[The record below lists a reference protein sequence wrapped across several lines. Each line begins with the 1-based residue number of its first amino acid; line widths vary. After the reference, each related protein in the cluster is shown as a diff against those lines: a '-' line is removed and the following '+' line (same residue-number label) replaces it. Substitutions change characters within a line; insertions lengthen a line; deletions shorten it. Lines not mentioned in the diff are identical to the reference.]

1 MSQAAATDTRAAA
14 ASSVETAEV
23 AKPKSA
29 SQSKSLRILLGIFA
43 VGGILGGTY
52 YATHVG
58 RESTDDAQIDAEVVP
73 VPAKTSG
80 TVIEVKIQD
89 NQEVKAGQVIAL
101 LDPAYPKA
109 KLAEA
114 EAALASAKAAAD
126 AADSSVQVTEA
137 NAKGQKSV
145 AEASLNGAAVSV
157 RSTSEQI
164 AEAQAQVASAQAMRD
179 QAATDLAH
187 TKALFASGS
196 LAKQALDN
204 AQSTFD
210 ANDAN
215 LNRAKAHLSVLQM
228 STAQAQAQ
236 VQEASGQLKS
246 VSAVDAQIAHARA
259 EAEVAHAQV
268 QTAQAARDLAALDL
282 SYTQIL
288 APVDGIASKKTIAA
302 GQLVSVGQTVVM
314 IVPKNVWVIANFKET
329 QVGKMK
335 VGQPAEIDID
345 TYDGITLH
353 GEIESLSGATGS
365 RFTLLP
371 PDNATGNYTK
381 IVQRLPV
388 KIKLHD
394 VPAGVDLR
402 PGMSVDATI
411 DTRK

>member
-1 MSQAAATDTRAAA
+1 
-14 ASSVETAEV
+14 
-23 AKPKSA
+23 
-29 SQSKSLRILLGIFA
+29 LRILLGIFA

-52 YATHVG
+52 YAMHAG

-126 AADSSVQVTEA
+126 AADSEVQVTEA
-137 NAKGQKSV
+137 SAKGQKSV
-145 AEASLNGAAVSV
+145 AEATLSGAAVSV
-157 RSTSEQI
+157 KSTSEQI
-164 AEAQAQVASAQAMRD
+164 AEAQAQVASAQATRD

-196 LAKQALDN
+196 LPKQALDN

-236 VQEASGQLKS
+236 VQEASGKLRS

-302 GQLVSVGQTVVM
+302 GQLVGVGQTVVM
-314 IVPKNVWVIANFKET
+314 IVPKNVWVIANYKET

-335 VGQPAEIDID
+335 VGQPADIDID
-345 TYDGITLH
+345 TYGGVTVH

-381 IVQRLPV
+381 IVQRVPV

-394 VPAGVDLR
+394 LPPGIDLR

>member
-1 MSQAAATDTRAAA
+1 MSQAAATDSRAAA
-14 ASSVETAEV
+14 TSGVAATEV
-23 AKPKSA
+23 VKPKSA

-43 VGGILGGTY
+43 VGAIAGGTY
-52 YATHVG
+52 YVTHAG

-73 VPAKTSG
+73 VPAKASG
-80 TVIEVKIQD
+80 TVIEVKIKD
-89 NQEVKAGQVIAL
+89 NDEVKAGQVIAL

-114 EAALASAKAAAD
+114 EAALLSAKASAD

-137 NAKGQKSV
+137 SAKGQKSV
-145 AEASLNGAAVSV
+145 AEASLSGAAVSV

-164 AEAQAQVASAQAMRD
+164 AEAQAQVQSAQATRD
-179 QAATDLAH
+179 QSATDLAH

-236 VQEASGQLKS
+236 VQQASGQLRS

-268 QTAQAARDLAALDL
+268 ETAQAARDLAALDL

-288 APVDGIASKKTIAA
+288 APVDGVASKKTIAA
-302 GQLVSVGQTVVM
+302 GQLVGVGQTVVM
-314 IVPKNVWVIANFKET
+314 IVPKNVWVIANYKET

-335 VGQPAEIDID
+335 VGQPAEVDID
-345 TYDGITLH
+345 TYSGTTLH
-353 GEIESLSGATGS
+353 GEIESMSGATGS

-381 IVQRLPV
+381 IVQRVPV

-394 VPAGVDLR
+394 LPAGVDLR

>member
-1 MSQAAATDTRAAA
+1 VSQAAATDTRTAAA
-14 ASSVETAEV
+14 TGVETTEAAK
-23 AKPKSA
+23 AKPA

-43 VGGILGGTY
+43 VGAIAGGTY

-73 VPAKTSG
+73 VAAKASG

-101 LDPAYPKA
+101 LDPAYPQA

-114 EAALASAKAAAD
+114 EAALASAKASAD

-137 NAKGQKSV
+137 SAKGQKSV
-145 AEASLNGAAVSV
+145 AEATLSGAAVSV
-157 RSTSEQI
+157 KSTSEQI
-164 AEAQAQVASAQAMRD
+164 AEAQAQVASAQATRD

-215 LNRAKAHLSVLQM
+215 LNRAKAHLSVLQT

-236 VQEASGQLKS
+236 VQQASGQLRS

-288 APVDGIASKKTIAA
+288 APVDGVASKKTIAA

-335 VGQPAEIDID
+335 IGQPAEIDID
-345 TYDGITLH
+345 TYSGTTLH

-381 IVQRLPV
+381 IVQRVPV

-394 VPAGVDLR
+394 LPAGVDLR

>member
-1 MSQAAATDTRAAA
+1 VSQAAATDTRAAA

>member
-1 MSQAAATDTRAAA
+1 MSQAAATDTRTAA
-14 ASSVETAEV
+14 ASGVEATEV
-23 AKPKSA
+23 AKTKPA

-43 VGGILGGTY
+43 VGAIAGGTY
-52 YATHVG
+52 YATHAG

-73 VPAKTSG
+73 VAAKASG
-80 TVIEVKIQD
+80 TVIEVRFKD
-89 NQEVKAGQVIAL
+89 NEEVKAGQILAI
-101 LDPAYPKA
+101 LDQAYPQA

-114 EAALASAKAAAD
+114 EAAVASAKASAD
-126 AADSSVQVTEA
+126 AADSQEQVTEA
-137 NAKGQKSV
+137 SAKGQKSV

-157 RSTSEQI
+157 KSTSDQI
-164 AEAQAQVASAQAMRD
+164 AEGRASVASAQAARD
-179 QAATDLAH
+179 QASNDLGH
-187 TKALFASGS
+187 TKSLFASGAV
-196 LAKQALDN
+196 AKQALDS
-204 AQSTFD
+204 AQTTFD
-210 ANDAN
+210 GADAR
-215 LNRAKAHLSVLQM
+215 LAEAKSHLSVLQT

-236 VQEASGQLKS
+236 VQEASGKLRQ

-259 EAEVAHAQV
+259 EAEVAHAEV

-282 SYTQIL
+282 SHTYII
-288 APVDGIASKKTIAA
+288 APVDGVASKKTIAV
-302 GQLVSVGQTVVM
+302 GQLIGLGQTVVM
-314 IVPKNVWVIANFKET
+314 LVPKSVWVIANFKET

-335 VGQPAEIDID
+335 VGQPAEVSID
-345 TYDGITLH
+345 TYTSTTLH

-381 IVQRLPV
+381 IVQRVPV

-394 VPAGVDLR
+394 LPAGVDLR